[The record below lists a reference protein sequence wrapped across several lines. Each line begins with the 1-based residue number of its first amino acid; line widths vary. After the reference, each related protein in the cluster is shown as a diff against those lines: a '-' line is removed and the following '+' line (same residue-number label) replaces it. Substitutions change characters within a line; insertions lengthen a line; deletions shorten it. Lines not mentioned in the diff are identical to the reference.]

1 MPFITAC
8 SFCPNK
14 LKVPDQSLGASL
26 RCPKCG
32 NYFTVAP
39 AELAP
44 AKPPSRPPVTEEVRA
59 ASPPQTSSS
68 APLPWWVETPPTAAP
83 APVSPAPP
91 QPLAPPVPAVAPTL
105 LFPEPPRPRPSSTL
119 PNWINAWGVLAFF
132 FAALALL
139 VAAFALARFLSI
151 SLAVVGLATG
161 LAGVLAQREE
171 WHLKDSVWLA
181 LGGGGS
187 GLLLLLALFAPSW
200 LSVRWGMDFDV
211 PETDRNKQMLVSRD
225 NRTEVKELLSGDRVD
240 AETNAIRQGD
250 IFVRVESAVVERP
263 SEKEQPALVITLH
276 IANVGQLYNV
286 AYHGQASGKHPA
298 VVRDSRGKELQR
310 RDWAA
315 KDKKKPHPLG
325 EVSIL
330 PTHEVKDLV
339 VCETPWSGTA
349 QLELDLPAAA
359 WGREG
364 VCRFTIS
371 TSFLLHKERS
381 K

>member
-1 MPFITAC
+1 MPFVTAC

-14 LKVPDQSLGASL
+14 LSVPDQSLGASL

-44 AKPPSRPPVTEEVRA
+44 AKPPSRPPVPVEMRPA
-59 ASPPQTSSS
+59 APPQASSS
-68 APLPWWVETPPTAAP
+68 EALPWWVETPPSAALPP
-83 APVSPAPP
+83 ASPEPALPP
-91 QPLAPPVPAVAPTL
+91 AAPVPAVVPAL
-105 LFPEPPRPRPSSTL
+105 LFPEPPRAHPASTL
-119 PNWINAWGVLAFF
+119 PSWINAWGVLAFF

-139 VAAFALARFLSI
+139 MAACALPRFLTI
-151 SLAVVGLATG
+151 TLAVLGLAIGLVGLM
-161 LAGVLAQREE
+161 AQGEE
-171 WHLKDSVWLA
+171 WRPKDAVWLA

-187 GLLLLLALFAPSW
+187 GLLLLLALFAPSS

-211 PETDRNKQMLVSRD
+211 PEPDRNKQMLVSHD
-225 NRTEVKELLSGDRVD
+225 NKTEVKELTSADRVD
-240 AETNAIRQGD
+240 AETKAIRQGD
-250 IFVRVESAVVERP
+250 IFIRVESAVVERP
-263 SEKEQPALVITLH
+263 TVKEQPALMITLH

-286 AYHGQASGKHPA
+286 AYHGQASGQFPA

-310 RDWAA
+310 RDWKAT
-315 KDKKKPHPLG
+315 DKKKPHPLG
-325 EVSIL
+325 NVSIL

-339 VCETPWSGTA
+339 VCEPPWSGTG
-349 QLELDLPAAA
+349 QVELDLPAAA

-364 VCRFTIS
+364 VCRFTIPA
-371 TSFLLHKERS
+371 SFLVHKERS